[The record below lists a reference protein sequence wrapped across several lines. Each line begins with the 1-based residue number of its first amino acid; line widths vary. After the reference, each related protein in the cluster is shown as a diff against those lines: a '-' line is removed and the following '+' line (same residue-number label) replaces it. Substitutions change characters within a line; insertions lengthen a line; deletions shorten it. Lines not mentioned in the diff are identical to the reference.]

1 MRVLVSVAIMILG
14 SLALIACNSTEKSA
28 SANHNAAVKPP
39 TTVQADGARRITPAD
54 VQSLLDKGQA
64 VIIDVRNQAAY
75 DQDHIKGAKL
85 IPAGE
90 IGERTNELPRNKTI
104 VTYCS

>member
-1 MRVLVSVAIMILG
+1 MRVLVSVAVMILAA
-14 SLALIACNSTEKSA
+14 LALIACNSTEKSA
-28 SANHNAAVKPP
+28 SANHTAAVKPP
-39 TTVQADGARRITPAD
+39 TTVQADGARRITPAE

-85 IPAGE
+85 IPVGE